1 LRKESGKPR
10 LELERWLDE
19 EIIEAYADRILAIDM
34 QVINKCSQMTAENK
48 KKGRPLT
55 VIDSLIAST
64 ALAYDLKLVTRNVKD
79 FKGLVD
85 YINPFD

>member
-1 LRKESGKPR
+1 
-10 LELERWLDE
+10 
-19 EIIEAYADRILAIDM
+19 
-34 QVINKCSQMTAENK
+34 MTAENK